1 MVLHWIRFNM
11 NSISKNIIIVLC
23 LANAA
28 LAGQGTVSG
37 RVTDSSTGLA
47 LVGANVIVS
56 GTNVGAASGLDG
68 TFTLTSVNSGK
79 ADIVASMIG
88 YNAQH
93 YNCEVP
99 TNGRIEISFTL
110 DPVILEFGQNI
121 TVIGQS
127 FENTTIEQY
136 RNANLTSTEDMLSRL
151 EGVDLISRG
160 SFASEPIFRGL
171 SGGQVNIT
179 IDGMKCFGACTDRMD
194 PVSSYIEVDALNSV
208 EIGKGAL
215 ALENGGN
222 VGGSLNMSHNRP
234 EFTSITENNWYVRSE
249 AQSALSGLKT
259 AVNWTRNN
267 PQWGMIINTTIRKA
281 EDYTD
286 ASGGVIPYTSYSK
299 INYNLGILARLSD
312 RSELYFDFI
321 GDDAYDVGYSA
332 LPMDVGYAQMRMFG
346 LSTMTTGIRPWFP
359 KFEFKIYG
367 NYVNH
372 WMDDSK
378 RDELF
383 MNMRM
388 DMPGFTRTV
397 GLYGDAV
404 LVPREKQLL
413 QLRSEFYYSTHY
425 AEMVMHPFDSSP
437 MKMVTWPA
445 VLRWNFGE
453 YLEYQLALNLKTT
466 LKAAL
471 RYDFFWS
478 KVTDEMGIAEL
489 HINYPD
495 DPLERADHMITGNIF
510 LDYRINSNWQT
521 TLALA
526 AGQRMP
532 TVTEAYGYY
541 LYVALDGYLYNGN
554 PNLKKE
560 RSNQFEWRN
569 RIETDWFDLGLNL
582 YRYNLDDYIFG
593 IVDPNG
599 VVVDYAN
606 GWKNYYNVGEAHIQ
620 GVELSILSE
629 LDWHWSVFG
638 GLNYE
643 IGRLDDI
650 NDNLPMI
657 PPLGIQGAIK
667 YQLYPWWVQ
676 IEGKLSSRQ
685 EAYSAAS
692 GENETADYFIIGL
705 RGEYLIRDGIT
716 LNIGVDNLTNVNYHD
731 HLDWADLPQPGRN
744 FYLSIAIDEK
754 SFNGHKRNKF

>member
-1 MVLHWIRFNM
+1 MI
-11 NSISKNIIIVLC
+11 LC
-23 LANAA
+23 LANVN
-28 LAGQGTVSG
+28 LAGQSVIAG

-47 LVGANVIVS
+47 LVGANVIVT
-56 GTNVGAASGLDG
+56 GTQMGAATGLDG
-68 TFTLTSVNSGK
+68 TFTIMAVNSGA

-88 YNAQH
+88 YSARH
-93 YNCEVP
+93 YHCDVP
-99 TNGRIEISFTL
+99 SDGPIEISFTL
-110 DPVILEFGQNI
+110 DPVILESGQNV

-171 SGGQVNIT
+171 SGGQMNIT

-222 VGGSLNMSHNRP
+222 VGGSLNMNHNRP
-234 EFTSITENNWYVRSE
+234 EFTSIMENNWYFRGE
-249 AQSALSGLKT
+249 AQSAISGLKT
-259 AVNWTRNN
+259 ALNWTRNS
-267 PQWGMIINTTIRKA
+267 PRWGMIVNTTLRKA
-281 EDYTD
+281 GDYTD
-286 ASGGVIPYTSYSK
+286 ASGEEIQYTSYSK

-312 RSELYFDFI
+312 RSEIYFDFI
-321 GDDAYDVGYSA
+321 GDDAFDIGYSA
-332 LPMDVGYAQMRMFG
+332 LPMDVSYAQMRMFG
-346 LSTMTTGIRPWFP
+346 LSTITTGIKPWFP
-359 KFEFKIYG
+359 KFEFKLYG

-388 DMPGFTRTV
+388 DMPGFTRTA
-397 GLYGDAV
+397 GLYCDAV
-404 LVPREKQLL
+404 LVPGEKQLL
-413 QLRSEFYYSTHY
+413 QIRSEYYFSSHY
-425 AEMVMHPFDSSP
+425 AEMVMHPVDSSP

-453 YLEYQLALNLKTT
+453 YLEYQLSVSPKTT

-471 RYDFFWS
+471 RYDLFWS
-478 KVTDEMGIAEL
+478 RATDEMGIAEL
-489 HINYPD
+489 QISHPD
-495 DPLERADHMITGNIF
+495 DPLERTDHLFTGNIF
-510 LDYRINSNWQT
+510 FDYRINSNWQT

-526 AGQRMP
+526 AGQRLP
-532 TVTEAYGYY
+532 TVSETYGYY
-541 LYVALDGYLYNGN
+541 LYVAQDGYLYNGN

-560 RSNQFEWRN
+560 RSKQIEWRN

-593 IVDPNG
+593 IVDQNG
-599 VVVDYAN
+599 ISVDYAN
-606 GWKNYYNVGEAHIQ
+606 GWKNFNNAGPAYIQ
-620 GVELSILSE
+620 GLELSILSE

-643 IGRLDDI
+643 VGRLDDI
-650 NDNLPMI
+650 NDNMPMI

-667 YQLYPWWVQ
+667 YQFYPWWIQ
-676 IEGKLSSRQ
+676 IEGKWSHRQ
-685 EAYSAAS
+685 AANSVAS
-692 GENETADYFIIGL
+692 GENKTAAYFIIGL
-705 RGEYLIRDGIT
+705 RSEYLIQDGIT
-716 LNIGVDNLTNVNYHD
+716 VNLGIDNLMNVNYHD

-744 FYLSIAIDEK
+744 FYLSIAIDENLINRLK
-754 SFNGHKRNKF
+754 EKLY